1 MRVFS
6 TSSHFLLF
14 LEHYKYLVIFP
25 IVVLEGPFVMII
37 CGFLVSIGFLNGIG
51 VYFLLVLGD
60 TVGDILHYYIGYHSS
75 RAKWIKRWGR
85 AFGYDEKGEK
95 FIEEHF
101 KNHKGKTLFI
111 AKVAHGVG
119 TAIQVAAGVAKVDMA
134 GYLGWNIIGTLPK
147 VLVLMLIGFYAGAS
161 YTKFTS
167 YLGTVAFV
175 TIAVVAALIVG
186 YVLVVKFATRS
197 LKK

>member
-1 MRVFS
+1 MFGA
-6 TSSHFLLF
+6 SSHILLF

-25 IVVLEGPFVMII
+25 IAILEGPFVMVI

-60 TVGDILHYYIGYHSS
+60 TVGDIFHYYIGYHST
-75 RAKWIKRWGR
+75 RLEWVKKFGKV
-85 AFGYDEKGEK
+85 FGYDEKGEK
-95 FIEEHF
+95 FLEEHF
-101 KNHKGKTLFI
+101 HKHKGKTLFI

-119 TAIQVAAGVAKVDMA
+119 TAIQVAAGVAKVDIA
-134 GYLGWNIIGTLPK
+134 GYIGWNIIGTFPK
-147 VLVLMLIGFYAGAS
+147 VLVLMLIGFYAGTS

-167 YLGTVAFV
+167 YLGAVAFV
-175 TIAVVAALIVG
+175 TIAVVVALIAG
-186 YVLVVKFATRS
+186 YILVVKFATRS